1 MSIRIVP
8 KEQLGKEP
16 SGKKASAL
24 FHRCYSLI

>member
-16 SGKKASAL
+16 SEKASAL